1 MEFWFYTCLLV
12 HNGYTY
18 LYKEDM
24 YSRTNYIDRRLME
37 RQGQSVVFRKTSER
51 KRSSEVEIV
60 VQESKISKIKKI
72 YY

>member
-1 MEFWFYTCLLV
+1 
-12 HNGYTY
+12 
-18 LYKEDM
+18 M